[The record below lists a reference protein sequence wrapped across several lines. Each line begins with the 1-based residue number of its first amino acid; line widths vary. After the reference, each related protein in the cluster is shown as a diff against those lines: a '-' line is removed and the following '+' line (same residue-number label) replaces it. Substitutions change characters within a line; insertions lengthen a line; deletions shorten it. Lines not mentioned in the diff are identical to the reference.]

1 MWVNKWV
8 NNLSEKQII
17 ILKAI
22 NKNQEV
28 KKSALQQLTDFSSTA
43 IDNNLEVL
51 KKEGLLEREGTKGGV
66 WILHYIYPKVGE
78 QKKNYPINITRK
90 QAVSLRSFPLFRSA
104 VPVGRAFLRSTDTS
118 QHKK

>member
-1 MWVNKWV
+1 MSEFFSEFKIYFNTDGMFTVTFRRPFDFEMWVNKWVNKWV

-22 NKNQEV
+22 HENQEV

-51 KKEGLLEREGTKGGV
+51 KKEGLLEREETKGGV

-78 QKKNYPINITRK
+78 
-90 QAVSLRSFPLFRSA
+90 
-104 VPVGRAFLRSTDTS
+104 
-118 QHKK
+118 

>member
-1 MWVNKWV
+1 MRDLMKEEELTPPEFNTDGMFTVIFRRPFDFEMWVKKWV

-22 NKNQEV
+22 HVNQEV

-51 KKEGLLEREGTKGGV
+51 KEEGLLERKGTKGGV
-66 WILHYIYPKVGE
+66 WISHYIYPKVGE
-78 QKKNYPINITRK
+78 
-90 QAVSLRSFPLFRSA
+90 
-104 VPVGRAFLRSTDTS
+104 
-118 QHKK
+118 

>member
-1 MWVNKWV
+1 MFTVTFRRPFDFEMWVNKWV

-22 NKNQEV
+22 HENQEV
-28 KKSALQQLTDFSSTA
+28 KKPALQQLTDFSSTA

-51 KKEGLLEREGTKGGV
+51 KKEGLLEREETKGGV

-78 QKKNYPINITRK
+78 
-90 QAVSLRSFPLFRSA
+90 
-104 VPVGRAFLRSTDTS
+104 
-118 QHKK
+118 

>member
-1 MWVNKWV
+1 MRDLMKEEGLTPPEFNIEGMFTVAFRRPFDFEMWVNKWV

-22 NKNQEV
+22 HENQEV

-66 WILHYIYPKVGE
+66 PLALVCNECLIY
-78 QKKNYPINITRK
+78 
-90 QAVSLRSFPLFRSA
+90 L
-104 VPVGRAFLRSTDTS
+104 
-118 QHKK
+118 